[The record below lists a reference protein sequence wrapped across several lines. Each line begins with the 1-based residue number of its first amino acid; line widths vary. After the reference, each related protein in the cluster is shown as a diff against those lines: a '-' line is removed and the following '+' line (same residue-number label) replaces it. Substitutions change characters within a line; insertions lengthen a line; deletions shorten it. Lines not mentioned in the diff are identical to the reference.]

1 MPKLFDSID
10 SSDSASYSWS
20 FWLYVI
26 GMGILVLSIL
36 WVLVKSPMLSP
47 DEIYYQSLLQLFAVC
62 LLIGAW
68 WTRSAEEDELCP
80 EMAVEKPMMFKPKK
94 ATGGPSTS
102 FWDKWVGGSK
112 RKVAGK
118 PGGKAGGKTSFKP
131 PRAEPEETAHQEAQE
146 AQEAQA
152 AAQIEK
158 LLNKDAFRA
167 PSNSRY

>member
-80 EMAVEKPMMFKPKK
+80 EMAVAKPMMFKPKK

-118 PGGKAGGKTSFKP
+118 TGGKTSFKP